1 MFTNLILKQDN
12 LEVLESLKKGSSDI
26 PNLCG
31 KIKMIYIDP
40 PYTTGLTFYN
50 KKGVKAY
57 EDKDSL
63 EVYLD
68 NLGKR
73 LNLAWDLLSEDGAI
87 YIHLDSRISHYVKV
101 MCDTLFGIDNFRN
114 EIVWCY
120 KTGVKVSSKTF
131 AKNHDTILFYAKP
144 KHKIHVDRND
154 FPASESTIKRFGKY
168 ADDNGFV
175 SSKHLSKKAIFNC
188 GDDKGFSINY
198 GIPRDWV
205 EVPTNIARGNNREVI
220 GTKYPTQK
228 PEDLIKIFI
237 KASSE
242 ENDIILDFYS
252 GSGTTCVVAEKLNR
266 KWIACDLGDL
276 AIDTLIYRLDN
287 IEYTKDLVDKKKLYN
302 KKAKEYKVITNL

>member
-1 MFTNLILKQDN
+1 MFTNLVLKQDN

-26 PNLCG
+26 LNLCG

-68 NLGKR
+68 NLSKR

-168 ADDNGFV
+168 ADD
-175 SSKHLSKKAIFNC
+175 
-188 GDDKGFSINY
+188 KGFSINY
-198 GIPRDWV
+198 GIPRDWI

-237 KASSE
+237 KASSD